1 MKTREIVIIT
11 GLSGSGKSSAAAALE
26 DCGYYCVD
34 NMPVALLPEFFKT
47 PVITLASIKGVAF
60 VMDIREIDFLNKFPS
75 IFDSLIKNGFILK
88 IIYLEANDQVLM
100 KRYSQTRRYHPL
112 SGEKTLID
120 AILAERELLTPLRKW
135 ADILIDTSEL
145 TIHELKSKITTIVL
159 QKGLEEKM
167 KISIV
172 SFGYK
177 NGLPQNADLVIDVR
191 FLNNPFFIPDLKP
204 KSGRDADVRHYVTNN
219 SEARIFLK
227 KYLEL
232 LDYLIPLYINEGKSY
247 LTVAVGCT
255 GGRHRSVAIADIIY
269 EHIDRQY
276 QRVFI
281 THRDI
286 DRDDDLLIVGS

>member
-1 MKTREIVIIT
+1 MRIREIVIIT

-26 DCGYYCVD
+26 DGGYYCVD
-34 NMPVALLPEFFKT
+34 NMPVVLLPEFFNT
-47 PVITLASIKGVAF
+47 PVITLSTIKGVAF
-60 VMDIREIDFLNKFPS
+60 VMDIREIDFVNKFPA
-75 IFDSLIKNGFILK
+75 IFDSLIRKGYLLK
-88 IIYLEANDQVLM
+88 IIYLEANDQTLM

-112 SGEKTLID
+112 SGDKNLID
-120 AILAERELLTPLRKW
+120 AILAERELLKPLRKW
-135 ADILIDTSEL
+135 ADILLDTSEY

-159 QKGLEEKM
+159 KKGREEKM
-167 KISIV
+167 KVSLL

-204 KSGRDADVRHYVTNN
+204 KSGKDADVKNYVINN

-247 LTVAVGCT
+247 LTIAVGCT
-255 GGRHRSVAIADIIY
+255 GGRHRSVAIADFIY

-276 QRVFI
+276 QKVTI
-281 THRDI
+281 SHRDI
-286 DRDDDLLIVGS
+286 DRDDDLTASS